1 MGFGS
6 TLKHATHKIAH
17 ETGRIAGQATGSDR
31 VAGLVEKAV
40 RYIPPIGPAA
50 SAYQTAHIAGHIGSK
65 LENALNPT
73 IPTAETPQIEYPDYS
88 EYLAAMG
95 EYIAAMNEAMNRQEP
110 AQEPLK
116 QAQVEMSAAR
126 ADTNRKQLLRRGLM
140 STYTRYGSQGG
151 TQRLGA

>member
-1 MGFGS
+1 MSIFGQA
-6 TLKHATHKIAH
+6 KKWTHKIAH
-17 ETGRIAGQATGSDR
+17 ETGRISGQVTGSDR
-31 VAGLVEKAV
+31 VANIVEKGVKYGA
-40 RYIPPIGPAA
+40 PATGLGT
-50 SAYQTAHIAGHIGSK
+50 AYQAAHILGHVGS
-65 LENALNPT
+65 ALNPE
-73 IPTAETPQIEYPDYS
+73 IPTVETPQIEYPDYS
-88 EYLAAMG
+88 EYFAAMG

-140 STYTRYGSQGG
+140 STYTRYGQSGG